1 MLSEIIKKRIEEK
14 SGIKVL
20 YSRDC
25 DILANKISVESNC
38 RISSSTVRRLYGFT
52 TGTKEARV
60 YTLDVISNYLG
71 FSTWDDLI
79 KPLDPNESIKT
90 NIITELKTNK
100 LKIGDRYEYKFKPDA
115 EVTIEFIGKSSFK
128 VISSKRSQLKNGDTF
143 TASVLTLHH
152 PLFILN
158 VERNG
163 ESVGKVIEAKV
174 SGLTHISKI

>member
-25 DILANKISVESNC
+25 DILANKISSESNC
-38 RISSSTVRRLYGFT
+38 RISASTLRRLFGFVK
-52 TGTKEARV
+52 GTQEARV

-71 FSTWDDLI
+71 YSTWEDLI
-79 KPLDPNESIKT
+79 KPFDPNENISSNSI
-90 NIITELKTNK
+90 IELKSNK
-100 LKIGDRYEYKFKPDA
+100 LKLGEQYEYKFKPNA
-115 EVTIEFIGKSSFK
+115 EVIIEFIGKSRFK
-128 VISSKRSQLKNGDTF
+128 VISSKRSQLKNGDIF

-163 ESVGKVIEAKV
+163 ESIDKIIEAKV
-174 SGLTHISKI
+174 SGLTAIEKL